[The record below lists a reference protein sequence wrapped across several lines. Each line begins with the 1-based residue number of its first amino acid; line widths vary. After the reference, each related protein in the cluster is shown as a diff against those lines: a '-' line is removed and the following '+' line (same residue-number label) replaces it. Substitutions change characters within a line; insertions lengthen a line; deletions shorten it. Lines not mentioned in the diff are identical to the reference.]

1 MPLRFREIREV
12 QYVSRRADG
21 QSIARLGRRPVISRG
36 LHGTPEFFRKF
47 RERHLLCNV
56 KPKYVNMADI
66 NLKTLRTELSGSRPL
81 PPEVRWDIVELLFFA
96 YRDFVGDADHVLEE
110 FGFGRAHHRV
120 VHFVQRYPGLKVAD
134 LLEVLRITKQS
145 LGRVLKQL
153 LDEGYI
159 IQRAGDS
166 DRRQRL
172 LFATAKGEALV
183 VKLASLQ
190 TRRID
195 RALATLDPEGASS
208 VRKFLLGLIDHD
220 DPDKVLEVILKGG
233 GPDMRTRS

>member
-1 MPLRFREIREV
+1 LLFLEAFVNWR
-12 QYVSRRADG
+12 Y
-21 QSIARLGRRPVISRG
+21 
-36 LHGTPEFFRKF
+36 FRKF

-56 KPKYVNMADI
+56 TPKYVNMADI
-66 NLKTLRTELSGSRPL
+66 NVKASRSEPL
-81 PPEVRWDIVELLFFA
+81 GGRSPAPEVRWDIVELLFFA

-120 VHFVQRYPGLKVAD
+120 MHFVQRYPGLKVAD

-183 VKLASLQ
+183 VKLAGLQ

-195 RALATLDPEGASS
+195 RALTPLGPEGAEIA
-208 VRKFLLGLIDHD
+208 RKFLLGLIDHD

-233 GPDMRTRS
+233 SPDMRTRS